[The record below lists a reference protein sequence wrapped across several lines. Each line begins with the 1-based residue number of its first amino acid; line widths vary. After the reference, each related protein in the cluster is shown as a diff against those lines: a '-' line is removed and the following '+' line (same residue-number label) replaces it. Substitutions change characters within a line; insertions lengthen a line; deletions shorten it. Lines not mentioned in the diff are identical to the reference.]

1 MSDLKWDDFDLDNE
15 DVSESDAKNIETGDS
30 VPIGRYK
37 STVID
42 AQPKRIDFKLY
53 SCVGLKLKFEVN
65 QVLEVN
71 GKIPEGDEFE
81 HLEGKHYYDDVAF
94 QHESEKAGM
103 AKRRKLVALR
113 LGLIHPGGTLTKSV
127 WQNIVGKEI
136 INRLV
141 ENKYEDKKT
150 GEEKTGF
157 PQVGFFD
164 GYERADK
171 SGEVATEETWKDI

>member
-1 MSDLKWDDFDLDNE
+1 MNDLGWEDFDLDDE
-15 DVSESDAKNIETGDS
+15 GISEGDAKSIETGDS

-42 AQPKRIDFKLY
+42 AQPKRIDFAKY

-71 GKIPEGDEFE
+71 GKKAEGDEFE
-81 HLEGKHYYDDVAF
+81 HLEGKHYYDDIAF
-94 QHESEKAGM
+94 QHESEKLGM
-103 AKRRKLVALR
+103 AKRRKMVALR

-127 WQNIVGKEI
+127 WQNVVGKEI

-141 ENKYEDKKT
+141 ENKYKDKDT
-150 GEEKTGF
+150 GVEKTGF

-171 SGEVATEETWKDI
+171 SGEVAQEAEWGDI

>member
-1 MSDLKWDDFDLDNE
+1 MNDLQWDEFDLNGE
-15 DVSESDAKNIETGDS
+15 EVSESEAKSIETGDS
-30 VPIGRYK
+30 VPIGRYR
-37 STVID
+37 SVVID
-42 AQPKRIDFKLY
+42 AQPKRIDFAKY
-53 SCVGLKLKFEVN
+53 SCVGLKLKFKVLEVF
-65 QVLEVN
+65 EVN
-71 GKIPEGDEFE
+71 GKKAEGDEFE

-103 AKRRKLVALR
+103 AKRRKMVALR

-127 WQNIVGKEI
+127 WQNVIGKEI

-171 SGEVATEETWKDI
+171 SSEVADEKKWDDI